1 MPGNRTRREALKAVA
16 LPVLPVLAQQHQH
29 ESPEKATVP
38 AGPYTPQAFPAAR
51 FALLGAFVDV
61 IIPRTDTPGASDAGV
76 PMAIDKL
83 CVNNPKLKKD
93 IGAGLARLEK
103 AKFTELDE
111 AGRIAIVKPMSD
123 ANDPFF
129 RGIKNMTIDAYY
141 TSREGLTQELGW
153 HANTFVAEFKGCTH
167 PEHQS

>member
-1 MPGNRTRREALKAVA
+1 
-16 LPVLPVLAQQHQH
+16 
-29 ESPEKATVP
+29 
-38 AGPYTPQAFPAAR
+38 
-51 FALLGAFVDV
+51 VDV

-76 PMAIDKL
+76 PIAIDKL
-83 CVNNPKLKKD
+83 CANNPKLKKD
-93 IGAGLARLEK
+93 ITAGLARLEK
-103 AKFTELDE
+103 AKFSELDE

-141 TSREGLTQELGW
+141 SSREGLTQELGW

-167 PEHQS
+167 PEHQA